1 LLLNP
6 GKGIFDYIVD
16 KRILIGQIVY
26 VPLRNKYYYG
36 IVIGK
41 GSNKLD
47 AKKLKPISEIKN
59 VPPISIELLNFCHW
73 LSEWCM
79 YDISLVTRMIIPS
92 FNFLKSVKNKL
103 VLFHNE
109 KNINS
114 MTNLGHK
121 TFKYIKE
128 KPGLTIS
135 DYCKELNISKVVI
148 KKLIKDG
155 NILSKESPF
164 NQNDDLKIKFYKNNN
179 LNQYQLKAVEKVQEL
194 KSKSSIFLLDGVT
207 GSGKTEV
214 YISIIRK
221 ELSIGKQSL
230 ILLPEIAL
238 TNQLLEKFEERFGVK
253 PIVWHSELS
262 LKDRHKNWLQ
272 VLNGNAPIVIGARS
286 SLFLPF
292 KSLSCIIV
300 DEEHDASYKQD
311 DGVIYNARDMAVVRG
326 QKAAAI
332 VILSSAT
339 PSLESLNNAKLGK
352 YIRLNL
358 PERFGNSTMPSIK
371 LIDMR
376 KIKTKSGKWIS
387 DIAVK
392 AIDKSIK
399 SKEQVLLFLNRRG
412 YSPLTICKSCGFRFQ
427 CAHCSAWLVNHKKDN
442 KMICHF
448 CGYSENIINNCGQCG
463 ADDSF
468 ISCGPGVERLAEE
481 IKILFPKVKLQ
492 ILTSD
497 TFTKKLEKS
506 FLNKIITGEINI
518 IIGTQ
523 LVAKGHHF
531 PHLNTVVAI
540 DADLGLSGS
549 DLRASEKT
557 FQLLTQLSGRAGRES
572 DSGIAY
578 IQTYDPNHEVM
589 QAILSGDKNNFL
601 EAESKA
607 RNSRKLPPYGR
618 LAALI
623 IQSKNFND
631 LNMFLKLMSRNI
643 PRIKNLRID
652 VLGPVP
658 APIPKLR
665 DWHRYRYL
673 IKSELGVRL
682 QPYIKKWLSKIK
694 VNRAIR
700 IKIDIDPYNF
710 M

>member
-1 LLLNP
+1 
-6 GKGIFDYIVD
+6 
-16 KRILIGQIVY
+16 
-26 VPLRNKYYYG
+26 LRNKYYYG
-36 IVIGK
+36 IIIGK

-47 AKKLKPISEIKN
+47 FKRLKPICEIKN
-59 VPPISIELLNFCHW
+59 VSPISKELINFCHW

-79 YDISLVTRMIIPS
+79 YDISLVARMIIPS
-92 FNFLKSVKNKL
+92 FNFLKNVKTKL
-103 VLFHNE
+103 TLFHNE

-114 MTNLGHK
+114 MTSLGFK
-121 TFKYIKE
+121 TYNFIKE
-128 KPGLTIS
+128 NPGLTIK
-135 DYCKELNISKVVI
+135 DYCNELRISNGVI

-155 NILSKESPF
+155 NIISKENHF
-164 NQNDDLKIKFYKNNN
+164 NENDRFIKKIYKSNK
-179 LNQYQLKAVEKVQEL
+179 LDKYQSKAVKKIEEL
-194 KSKSSIFLLDGVT
+194 RSKNSIFLLDGVT

-214 YISIIRK
+214 YISIVRK
-221 ELSIGKQSL
+221 ELSLGKQSL

-262 LKDRHKNWLQ
+262 IKDRHKNWLE
-272 VLNGNAPIVIGARS
+272 VLNGNAKIVIGARS

-292 KSLSCIIV
+292 KNLACIIV
-300 DEEHDASYKQD
+300 DEEHDSSYKQD

-326 QKAAAI
+326 QKAKAI

-352 YIRLNL
+352 YIRLSL
-358 PERFGNSTMPSIK
+358 PVRFGGSIMPLIK

-376 KIKTKSGKWIS
+376 KTKTKGGKWIS
-387 DIAVK
+387 DISTK
-392 AIDKSIK
+392 AIEKSIK

-427 CAHCSAWLVNHKKDN
+427 CGHCSAWLVNHKKDN
-442 KMICHF
+442 KMKCHF
-448 CGYSENIINNCGQCG
+448 CGYSENISNNCRQCG

-468 ISCGPGVERLAEE
+468 IPCGPGVERLAEE
-481 IKILFPKVKLQ
+481 IKILFPRVKIQ

-497 TFTKKLEKS
+497 TFTKKLEKK
-506 FLNKIITGEINI
+506 FLNKIVRGEINI

-523 LVAKGHHF
+523 LVTKGHHF
-531 PHLNTVVAI
+531 PHLNTVIAI

-572 DSGIAY
+572 VSGIAY

-589 QAILSGDKNNFL
+589 QAILSGEKSNFL

-607 RNSRKLPPYGR
+607 RNFRKLPPYGR

-631 LNMFLKLMSRNI
+631 LNIFLKLMTRNI

-673 IKSELGVRL
+673 IKSELDVRL

>member
-1 LLLNP
+1 MLNP

>member
-1 LLLNP
+1 M
-6 GKGIFDYIVD
+6 
-16 KRILIGQIVY
+16 
-26 VPLRNKYYYG
+26 RNKYYYG
-36 IVIGK
+36 IIIGK

-47 AKKLKPISEIKN
+47 FKRLKPICEIKN
-59 VPPISIELLNFCHW
+59 VSPISKELLNFCHW

-79 YDISLVTRMIIPS
+79 YDISLVARMIIPS
-92 FNFLKSVKNKL
+92 FNFLKNVKNKL
-103 VLFHNE
+103 TLFHNE

-114 MTNLGHK
+114 MTSLGFK
-121 TFKYIKE
+121 TYNFIKE
-128 KPGLTIS
+128 NPGLTIK
-135 DYCKELNISKVVI
+135 DYCNELRISNGVI

-155 NILSKESPF
+155 NIISKENHF
-164 NQNDDLKIKFYKNNN
+164 NENDRFIKKIYKSNK
-179 LNQYQLKAVEKVQEL
+179 LDKYQSKAVKKIEEL
-194 KSKSSIFLLDGVT
+194 RSKNSIFLLDGVT

-214 YISIIRK
+214 YISIVRK
-221 ELSIGKQSL
+221 ELSLGKQSL

-262 LKDRHKNWLQ
+262 IKDRHKNWLE
-272 VLNGNAPIVIGARS
+272 VLNGNAKIVIGARS

-292 KSLSCIIV
+292 KNLACIIV
-300 DEEHDASYKQD
+300 DEEHDSSYKQD

-326 QKAAAI
+326 QKAKAI

-352 YIRLNL
+352 YIRLSL
-358 PERFGNSTMPSIK
+358 PERFGGSVMPLIK

-376 KIKTKSGKWIS
+376 KTKTKGGKWIS
-387 DIAVK
+387 DISTK
-392 AIDKSIK
+392 AIEKSIK

-427 CAHCSAWLVNHKKDN
+427 CEHCSAWLVNHKKDN
-442 KMICHF
+442 KMKCHF
-448 CGYSENIINNCGQCG
+448 CGYSENISNNCEQCG

-468 ISCGPGVERLAEE
+468 IPCGPGVERLAEE
-481 IKILFPKVKLQ
+481 IKILFPNVKLQ

-497 TFTKKLEKS
+497 TFTKKLEKKS
-506 FLNKIITGEINI
+506 LKKIVKGDINI

-531 PHLNTVVAI
+531 PFLNTVIAI

-572 DSGIAY
+572 NSGIAY
-578 IQTYDPNHEVM
+578 IQTYDPKHEVM
-589 QAILSGDKNNFL
+589 QAILSGDKDNFL

-607 RNSRKLPPYGR
+607 RIYRKLPPYGR

-623 IQSKNFND
+623 IQAKSLND
-631 LNMFLKLMSRNI
+631 LKVFLKLMTGNI
-643 PRIKNLRID
+643 PRIQNLRID

-673 IKSELGVRL
+673 IKSELDVRL
-682 QPYIKKWLSKIK
+682 QTYIKKWLSKIK
-694 VNRAIR
+694 VNKAIR